1 MCNIICYNDIY
12 DLKEYFEDID
22 ENYNQEDP
30 FEFILSI
37 NENITD
43 MSYMFKDCDSLESL
57 IEIPQT
63 FVFQKNWHINNFLN
77 DFK

>member
-30 FEFILSI
+30 FEFI
-37 NENITD
+37 
-43 MSYMFKDCDSLESL
+43 
-57 IEIPQT
+57 
-63 FVFQKNWHINNFLN
+63 FLKILMKIIIRKIHLN
-77 DFK
+77 LY